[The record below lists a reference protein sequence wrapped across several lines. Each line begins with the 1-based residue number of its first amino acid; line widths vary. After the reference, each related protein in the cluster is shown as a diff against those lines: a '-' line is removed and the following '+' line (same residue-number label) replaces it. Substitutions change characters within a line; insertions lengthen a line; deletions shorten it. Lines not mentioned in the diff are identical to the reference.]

1 MKANLCFLLAFVW
14 TAGFKLSAAAESDLS
29 KLAVAKNTFA
39 FKLLKQLSTQ
49 QPGARVFVSPYSAA
63 TALQMAAN
71 GAAGQTK
78 TEMQQVLETTGLSTA
93 ELNAAC
99 KAASELLN
107 PKDTNV
113 ILTTANALWYRQGA
127 AAKPGFLEANRKIFS
142 STVKSLD
149 FGNAPAAEAE
159 INQWASDQTHGRI
172 TGIANGMIDPLYT
185 DLILANAI
193 YFKGKW
199 LDPFDAKLTKE
210 RPFHPAAGA
219 VKNLPMMEMAKKFM
233 YRKGS
238 GYQAV
243 RLPYMGYDLAMY
255 VFLPDPGSSPAK
267 LLQIMNGDD
276 WRRVTIPGFS
286 AHEGLVVLP
295 KFKFENTLELIA
307 PLKALGMKTAF
318 NNQKSQPDADFSG
331 MFSDPHHISEVRQ
344 KAFVQVSEEG
354 TEAAAVTARAVDSM
368 SGPEPNPP
376 KPFQMIVDRPF
387 VFAIV
392 DARSEMILF
401 MGLVNTL

>member
-219 VKNLPMMEMAKKFM
+219 VKNLPMMEMAKKFT

-243 RLPYMGYDLAMY
+243 RLPYMGYDLVMY
-255 VFLPDPGSSPAK
+255 VFLPDPA
-267 LLQIMNGDD
+267 LV
-276 WRRVTIPGFS
+276 RRS
-286 AHEGLVVLP
+286 CC
-295 KFKFENTLELIA
+295 
-307 PLKALGMKTAF
+307 
-318 NNQKSQPDADFSG
+318 KS
-331 MFSDPHHISEVRQ
+331 
-344 KAFVQVSEEG
+344 
-354 TEAAAVTARAVDSM
+354 
-368 SGPEPNPP
+368 
-376 KPFQMIVDRPF
+376 
-387 VFAIV
+387 
-392 DARSEMILF
+392 
-401 MGLVNTL
+401 